1 MKWLLIFA
9 LGTTTFAQIKLEGDG
24 APPPQVVHAK
34 MENISAASGF
44 KNVFDQAV
52 KRSGPHWIGYS
63 VAATPKS
70 RMICCFENLRQ
81 AQHVNGRDCL
91 GCKLEKNDG
100 HFMNSGDGHDLSRA
114 PSRAVYV
121 LYRADQGRV
130 MRIRTFTPDCQ
141 LDVGGLPLLWLEN
154 VPSGESLA
162 LLESF
167 AHVTDPSVARKSDD
181 DDDDDDDD
189 PKGKGS
195 FRMADEALEAI
206 ALHDDPAADRLLEAF
221 LAPSQPL
228 KLRKQAA
235 FWAGNERGRSGFEM
249 LKRIVPNDQDVRFR
263 REGTFALSQ
272 SSEEQEAIQILIA
285 MAHKDVDPDVR
296 EQAIFWLAQKASH
309 EAAKAVTDAA
319 ENDPESSVRKKAV
332 FALSQMPADQGVPL
346 LIQYA
351 QRHKDPLVRKEA
363 IFWLGQSGD
372 PRALD
377 FLEKLLLSKK

>member
-1 MKWLLIFA
+1 MKWLLILA
-9 LGTTTFAQIKLEGDG
+9 LGATTLAQIKLEGDS
-24 APPPQVVHAK
+24 APPPQVVNAK
-34 MENISAASGF
+34 METISAASGF
-44 KNVFDQAV
+44 RNLFDQAV

-70 RMICCFENLRQ
+70 RMICCFENFRQ
-81 AQHVNGRDCL
+81 AQHVSGSDCL
-91 GCKLEKNDG
+91 GCKLEKNNG
-100 HFMNSGDGHDLSRA
+100 HFVNSGDGHDMSRA
-114 PSRAVYV
+114 PSRAVFV
-121 LYRADQGRV
+121 LYRADQGEV

-141 LDVGGLPLLWLEN
+141 LDAGGLPLVWLQN
-154 VPSGESLA
+154 VPPADSLA

-167 AHVTDPSVARKSDD
+167 AHIQTAAAARKTD

-195 FRMADEALEAI
+195 FHRADEALEAI
-206 ALHDDPAADRLLEAF
+206 ALHDDPAADRILEAF
-221 LAPSQPL
+221 LAPNQPL

-235 FWAGNERGRSGFEM
+235 FWAGNERGQRGFEL
-249 LKRIVPNDQDVRFR
+249 LKRIVPTDQDDRFR

-272 SSEEQEAIQILIA
+272 SSEEKEAIQVLIT
-285 MAHKDVDPDVR
+285 MAHKDADPDVR
-296 EQAIFWLAQKASH
+296 EQAIFWLAQKASR

-351 QRHKDPLVRKEA
+351 QSHKDPLVRKEA

-377 FLEKLLLSKK
+377 FLEKILLSKK